1 MKILYNPVIR
11 RKVLWI
17 QCLLNVWLSL
27 VFTFHFALFL
37 TTTWKRCDVNPYPW
51 DWKVPWL
58 NGCLMVSAVWK
69 IMLLSTSLSGKNMSF
84 LSWDSGK
91 IVSILRYCLE
101 IWLSK
106 VHTNSAQ
113 SRPTDTQGRPTNTQ
127 KADRPIHMYT
137 GGRLTNTHVHRRQT
151 DRHTCTHKQTHT
163 CTHNADRPTHMHTHN
178 ADRPTHMHTQCQT
191 DRHTCT
197 HTMPNRPT
205 HMHTQARPTDTHA
218 HTRLTNWHLQ
228 FFFNIFQIN

>member
-1 MKILYNPVIR
+1 MSGF
-11 RKVLWI
+11 
-17 QCLLNVWLSL
+17 SL

-37 TTTWKRCDVNPYPW
+37 TTTWKRWDVNPYPW

-151 DRHTCTHKQTHT
+151 DRHTCTHK
-163 CTHNADRPTHMHTHN
+163 P
-178 ADRPTHMHTQCQT
+178 DRPTHMHTQAKPTDTHAHTSQT

-197 HTMPNRPT
+197 HKPDRPT
-205 HMHTQARPTDTHA
+205 HMHTQDWPTDTCSSF
-218 HTRLTNWHLQ
+218 LI
-228 FFFNIFQIN
+228 FFR